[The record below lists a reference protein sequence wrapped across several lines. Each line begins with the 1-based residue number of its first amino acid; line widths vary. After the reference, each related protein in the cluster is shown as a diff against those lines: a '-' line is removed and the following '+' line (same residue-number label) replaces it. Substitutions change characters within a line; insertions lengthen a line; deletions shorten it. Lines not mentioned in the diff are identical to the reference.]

1 MEKYREESMREYN
14 RMREQAIAREKHL
27 AAEFSRIT
35 AINRELEET
44 RRREAELKEQEYL
57 ENV

>member
-1 MEKYREESMREYN
+1 
-14 RMREQAIAREKHL
+14 MREQAIAREKHL